1 MKECPR
7 CRTRYTDDTLRFCLQ
22 DGTPL
27 VEIGGDAETETVVS
41 PKRGT
46 GSENLRDRPRRSK
59 SKIGLVAL
67 LAVLAAVFV
76 LSIGGVALWLG
87 FHRREPTD
95 NINNRNQAGP
105 SPMPSRSPSPSPSP
119 SVSASQTPSAS
130 LSPAFSPSS
139 IVSPSPLADK
149 PAIAREVNDTI
160 ASWRNDTES
169 LDIDS
174 LMRHYADRV
183 DYYKNSG
190 ASRAAIAADKERAF
204 SRFDSIDI
212 RISDVRVDVADSGDS
227 ATAEFDKAWRFV
239 GDHVSEGRVR
249 SRLKLKKFGGRWL
262 ITSEQDLKVY

>member
-27 VEIGGDAETETVVS
+27 VELGEDAETETVVS
-41 PKRGT
+41 PKRET
-46 GSENLRDRPRRSK
+46 QDSRPSAAPRRSR
-59 SKIGLVAL
+59 SKIGILAL
-67 LAVLAAVFV
+67 FAVLAAVFI
-76 LSIGGVALWLG
+76 LSVGGVALWLA
-87 FHRREPTD
+87 FHRDGPAD
-95 NINNRNQAGP
+95 NANNRNQASPGP
-105 SPMPSRSPSPSPSP
+105 SRSLSPSPSASP
-119 SVSASQTPSAS
+119 SVSPSPTSSTS

-139 IVSPSPLADK
+139 NASPAPQVDK

-169 LDIDS
+169 LDIDG

-183 DYYKNSG
+183 DYYKTSG
-190 ASRAAIAADKERAF
+190 ASRASIATDKERAF

-212 RISDVRVDVADSGDS
+212 RITDLRVDVADSGEI

-249 SRLKLKKFGGRWL
+249 SRLKLKKAGGRWL

>member
-7 CRTRYTDDTLRFCLQ
+7 CGTRYTDDTLRFCLQ

-27 VEIGGDAETETVVS
+27 NELGGEAETETVVS
-41 PKRGT
+41 AKRGT
-46 GSENLRDRPRRSK
+46 KDTVAPVTQRGSK
-59 SKIGLVAL
+59 SRHGLVAL
-67 LAVLAAVFV
+67 LAILAAVVF
-76 LSIGGVALWLG
+76 LSVVGVALWLG
-87 FHRREPTD
+87 FHRNEPTE
-95 NINNRNQAGP
+95 NVNNRNQAGP
-105 SPMPSRSPSPSPSP
+105 SPVHPASPSPSPSP
-119 SVSASQTPSAS
+119 SVSPSPTPSTS
-130 LSPAFSPSS
+130 LSPAFSSS
-139 IVSPSPLADK
+139 PNASPAPQVDK

-160 ASWRNDTES
+160 ASWKNDTES

-204 SRFDSIDI
+204 SRFDSIDM

-249 SRLKLKKFGGRWL
+249 SRLKLKKAGGRWL

>member
-1 MKECPR
+1 
-7 CRTRYTDDTLRFCLQ
+7 LRFCLQ

-27 VEIGGDAETETVVS
+27 VELGGDAETETVVS
-41 PKRGT
+41 AKRGT
-46 GSENLRDRPRRSK
+46 QGATVPVTARRSR
-59 SKIGLVAL
+59 SKLGLAAL
-67 LAVLAAVFV
+67 LTVLAVVFV
-76 LSIGGVALWLG
+76 LAVGGVALWLA
-87 FHRREPTD
+87 FHRNGPTD
-95 NINNRNQAGP
+95 NVNNRNQASP
-105 SPMPSRSPSPSPSP
+105 SPTRSPSPSPSASP
-119 SVSASQTPSAS
+119 SPAPSAS
-130 LSPAFSPSS
+130 LPPAFSPSS
-139 IVSPSPLADK
+139 SVSPTPQVDRSAVT
-149 PAIAREVNDTI
+149 REVNDTI

-204 SRFDSIDI
+204 SRFDSIDL
-212 RISDVRVDVADSGDS
+212 RISDVNVDVADSGDS

-249 SRLKLKKFGGRWL
+249 SRLKLKKIGGRWL